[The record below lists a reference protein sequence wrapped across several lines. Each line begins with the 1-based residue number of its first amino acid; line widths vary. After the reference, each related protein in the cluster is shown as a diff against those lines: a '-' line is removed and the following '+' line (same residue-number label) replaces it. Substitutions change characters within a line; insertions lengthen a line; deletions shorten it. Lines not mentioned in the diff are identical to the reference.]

1 MGEGNMANII
11 NAILTATSLCIMLTG
26 MWMDT
31 LSLLGTSFAGSS
43 VVGSFS
49 CSL

>member
-31 LSLLGTSFAGSS
+31 LSLLGTSFA
-43 VVGSFS
+43 FFR
-49 CSL
+49 CRFILLLL